1 MGSQAVDDLRAEH
14 RFMGKLLDMLQA
26 QVRLVAEDRRPDG
39 ELLLEIAQYFASF
52 PDLFHHPKED
62 LILRRFATIHPG
74 AAETI
79 QTLEAE
85 HEEGGRELKRF
96 IRAVVKLLLD
106 PEADQ
111 DRFLSAALAFMENER
126 RHMTWEE
133 KSFFE
138 VAERALSSR
147 DWEDIDARL
156 RAFINPLCQRE
167 AQTRYERIDR
177 AYEAW
182 RRLHGTDSHTAEIV
196 EG

>member
-1 MGSQAVDDLRAEH
+1 MRSQALDDLRAEH
-14 RFMGKLLDMLQA
+14 RFMGKLLDMLQT

-39 ELLLEIAQYFASF
+39 DLLLEIAQYFASF

-62 LILRRFATIHPG
+62 LLLGRLAAAHPG

-79 QTLEAE
+79 QALEAE
-85 HEEGGRELKRF
+85 HEEGGQALKRF
-96 IRAVVKLLLD
+96 IRAVVKLVLH

-111 DRFLSAALAFMENER
+111 DRFLSAALAFIESER

-133 KSFFE
+133 KSFFL
-138 VAERALSSR
+138 VAERALSPR
-147 DWEDIDARL
+147 DWEDINARL

-182 RRLHGTDSHTAEIV
+182 CHLHGTENHAAQIAQ
-196 EG
+196 G

>member
-1 MGSQAVDDLRAEH
+1 LLKIDDRMANCCSKSRNISRA
-14 RFMGKLLDMLQA
+14 
-26 QVRLVAEDRRPDG
+26 
-39 ELLLEIAQYFASF
+39 F

-62 LILRRFATIHPG
+62 LILRRFAAVHPG

-79 QTLEAE
+79 KTLEGE

-96 IRAVVKLLLD
+96 MRAVVNLVLD

-111 DRFLSAALAFMENER
+111 DRVLSAALAFIENER

-147 DWEDIDARL
+147 DWEEIDARL

-167 AQTRYERIDR
+167 ARTRYERIDH

-182 RRLHGTDSHTAEIV
+182 RCSYDADSRTADIV